1 MYVYIFTLCEFFL
14 ISSDDTEKSM
24 KSFLAQVLVFIPNYV
39 EYLLPGIA
47 TIFSLSNETQWESA
61 YYYSILKFT
70 KPINGMLG
78 DVYVMALIKHILWLL
93 LYMG

>member
-1 MYVYIFTLCEFFL
+1 MYVFIFTLCEFFL

-47 TIFSLSNETQWESA
+47 TIFRFQTKRNEKVL
-61 YYYSILKFT
+61 LKFT